1 MILRSQRLQPVPLS
15 AIIRDLSPLQFV
27 QFMKP
32 GRAHSSTLLLVRLLA
47 LAISLTLGTAHADDY
62 SDVAQLLR
70 EGKLAE
76 AQARVDRHLAAKP
89 RDPQM
94 RLFKGVIQRES
105 GRPADAITTF
115 TRLSEDHPELP
126 EPYNNLA
133 VIHAAQGQYDKAR
146 IALEKALRTHPSYAT
161 AHENL
166 ADVYARLA
174 SQAYSKALQLDGV
187 PQPAPARLTLIRE
200 LSPVPASQA
209 QPVLAAA
216 PSTTASK
223 PVAAPVQTKPAIVAA
238 APAPAKPAAAKAAV
252 PAPSAAA
259 PPTTAPDSSSQRD
272 VELAVR
278 AWARAWTDKNMT
290 QYLAAYDKNF
300 ETPGQQS
307 RSAWEQDRRLRITGK
322 SRISV
327 NLLEL
332 QITVKGNRAV
342 AKFRQDYKADA
353 LAVLSRKTLELV
365 RTGDRWLIVKEA
377 SGG

>member
-1 MILRSQRLQPVPLS
+1 
-15 AIIRDLSPLQFV
+15 
-27 QFMKP
+27 MKL

-47 LAISLTLGTAHADDY
+47 LATSLTLGAAHADDY

-70 EGKLAE
+70 EGKLVE

-146 IALEKALRTHPSYAT
+146 IALEKALRTNPSYAT

-174 SQAYSKALQLDGV
+174 SQAYSKALQLDGA

-200 LSPVPASQA
+200 LSPAAASLPR
-209 QPVLAAA
+209 PVLTAA
-216 PSTTASK
+216 PSAAASK
-223 PVAAPVQTKPAIVAA
+223 PVAPAQTKPAVVAA
-238 APAPAKPAAAKAAV
+238 APAPAKPAATAAAV
-252 PAPSAAA
+252 PAPPVAPPQPSAAA
-259 PPTTAPDSSSQRD
+259 DSTSTRD

-278 AWARAWTDKNMT
+278 AWARAWADKNMT
-290 QYLAAYDKNF
+290 QYLAAYDKSF

-365 RTGDRWLIVKEA
+365 RTGDRWLIVKES